1 MKNTS
6 NSNRRSSIR
15 NAIITGVLLVAA
27 VGAVF
32 TYLNRDKLFA
42 DETKPSV
49 ETEVKETETSASS
62 TTLNEENETVFD
74 DNETVAE
81 IDEDLEQMI
90 AEFDQRS
97 EEAVIMPDDISD
109 PDLQALATYYSG
121 YELIDL
127 SKELYLM
134 EDFDEG
140 FFYSLMENLKPQN
153 KDINGFF
160 CTDGDRDSYWNLLV
174 FKMNEEDLHTYMDG
188 VVRNDILLI
197 DEDVQADADSSF
209 SKSTDKDGNA
219 VYTWTSGTES
229 SFKTDYEITYDQNT
243 NIVKVFAEAS
253 GGVG

>member
-1 MKNTS
+1 MKSTS
-6 NSNRRSSIR
+6 NSKGRSNVR
-15 NAIITGVLLVAA
+15 NAVITGVLLVAA

-42 DETKPSV
+42 DEKKPV
-49 ETEVKETETSASS
+49 IETEVEQKETSAS
-62 TTLNEENETVFD
+62 TTALTEEFETTYVTD
-74 DNETVAE
+74 ETEVE
-81 IDEDLEQMI
+81 VDEDFVKMI
-90 AEFDQRS
+90 EEFDQRS
-97 EEAVIMPDDISD
+97 LDAVIMPSDISD
-109 PDLQALATYYSG
+109 PDLKELASYYSG

-140 FFYSLMENLKPQN
+140 FFYNLMENLKPQD

-160 CTDGDRDSYWNLLV
+160 CYGGDQDSYWNLLI
-174 FKMNEEDLHTYMDG
+174 FKMSEEDLHTYMDG

-197 DEDVQADADSSF
+197 DQDVQEDADSLF
-209 SKSTDKDGNA
+209 SMSTDSDGNK

>member
-1 MKNTS
+1 MKSTS
-6 NSNRRSSIR
+6 NSKGRSNVR
-15 NAIITGVLLVAA
+15 NAVITGVLLVAA

-42 DETKPSV
+42 DEKETVV
-49 ETEVKETETSASS
+49 ETEVEQKETSAS
-62 TTLNEENETVFD
+62 TTALTEEFETTYVTD
-74 DNETVAE
+74 ETEVE
-81 IDEDLEQMI
+81 VDEDFVKMI
-90 AEFDQRS
+90 EEFDQRS
-97 EEAVIMPDDISD
+97 LDAVIMPSDISD
-109 PDLQALATYYSG
+109 PDLKEFATYYSG

-140 FFYSLMENLKPQN
+140 FFYNLMENLKPQN

-160 CTDGDRDSYWNLLV
+160 CYGSDQDSYWNLLI
-174 FKMNEEDLHTYMDG
+174 FKMSEEDLHTYMDG
-188 VVRNDILLI
+188 VVRNDVLLI
-197 DEDVQADADSSF
+197 DKDVQEDADSLF
-209 SKSTDKDGNA
+209 SMSTDSDGNK

>member
-1 MKNTS
+1 MKSTS
-6 NSNRRSSIR
+6 NSKKNATVR

-27 VGAVF
+27 IGSVF

-42 DETKPSV
+42 DEKKPAV
-49 ETEVKETETSASS
+49 ETEVKQTETSVETADSS
-62 TTLNEENETVFD
+62 AVYETAYVTDETV
-74 DNETVAE
+74 VE

-97 EEAVIMPDDISD
+97 EDAVIMPSDISD
-109 PDLQALATYYSG
+109 SDIQALAAYYSG

-140 FFYSLMENLKPQN
+140 FCYSLMENLKPQN
-153 KDINGFF
+153 KDIEGFF
-160 CTDGDRDSYWNLLV
+160 CYEGSQNSYWNLLV
-174 FKMNEEDLHTYMDG
+174 FKMNEEDLYTYMDG
-188 VVRNDILLI
+188 VVRNDILLM
-197 DEDVQADADSSF
+197 DQDVQGGADSF
-209 SKSTDKDGNA
+209 AKSTDSDGNT
-219 VYTWTSGTES
+219 VYTWTSGS
-229 SFKTDYEITYDQNT
+229 DDSFKTDYKITYDQNT